1 MGKGDKKSRRGKIIL
16 GSYGVRRHRKKA
28 YKAEVEP
35 LKLTKQKDLKEIKPP
50 KEKKEIA
57 EIQVAKEKPE
67 AKVQKVVKEKKEVKE
82 VKEVK
87 EEKVIQ
93 ETKAKKE
100 KKS

>member
-82 VKEVK
+82 VKE
-87 EEKVIQ
+87 EKVIQ